1 MDGFNVEM
9 IVKDPDPKGQAF
21 RCQWMRLIAE
31 IKPRNRITATILGQ
45 CLSVAS
51 DSLQRKNI
59 GWCLT

>member
-1 MDGFNVEM
+1 MDGFTAEM
-9 IVKDPDPKGQAF
+9 IVKDSDPKGQVF

-51 DSLQRKNI
+51 DSLKRKNV
-59 GWCLT
+59 GW